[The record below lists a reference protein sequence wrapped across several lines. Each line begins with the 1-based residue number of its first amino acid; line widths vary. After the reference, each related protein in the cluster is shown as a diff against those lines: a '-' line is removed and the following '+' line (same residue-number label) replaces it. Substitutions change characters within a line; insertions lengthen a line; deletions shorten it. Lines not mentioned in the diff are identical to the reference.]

1 MFRVESF
8 VQSDI
13 LTYFT
18 HRASDLTFRE
28 EISGRVL
35 RRVTMSLDSF
45 IAGPDDGMDWMVR
58 CVGPNPAVGSATV
71 LIKLQRMFISD
82 VDMFPQRID

>member
-1 MFRVESF
+1 
-8 VQSDI
+8 
-13 LTYFT
+13 
-18 HRASDLTFRE
+18 
-28 EISGRVL
+28 
-35 RRVTMSLDSF
+35 MSLDSF

-82 VDMFPQRID
+82 VDMFPPRID